1 MKQKHRFRPYTCS
14 SIQRQQ
20 RVDFSS
26 FFSSLPVLL
35 FTVAHSCHAKKIIW
49 TYYLKILRYSF
60 SHGRNEPP

>member
-26 FFSSLPVLL
+26 FFPAYQYCYLRWLIRAMRKKLSGLIISKFWDTL
-35 FTVAHSCHAKKIIW
+35 FRMA
-49 TYYLKILRYSF
+49 
-60 SHGRNEPP
+60 GM